1 MIFAAVVSIVQGIP
15 YFYYME
21 TVLITGGTGMVGK
34 HLTELLVVKG
44 YDVIIVSRKKVVARR
59 HACISYALWD
69 VENQTIDVE
78 AFKRAD
84 YIINLAGAGVAEK
97 RWTKARKQEIVESRT
112 KAGATIVK
120 ALETIPNKVKCVVNA
135 SAIGWYGPDTKESLQ
150 KGFTEDA
157 PADKT
162 FLGETCRLWEESIEP
177 VAKLGIR
184 LVKLR
189 IGIVLSNKGG
199 ALVEFAKPLK
209 RKLAAILG
217 TGNQVISWIHVE
229 DLCRMFAYC
238 IENKNIVGSYNAVA
252 PVPVT
257 NKELTLTLAKLVKGK
272 SFISMRVPAFILKI
286 MLEEMS
292 VEVLKSTTVNNH
304 KIKSTGFDFKF
315 PNVEGALKDLMES

>member
-1 MIFAAVVSIVQGIP
+1 MIFAAVVSIVLGIP
-15 YFYYME
+15 YFYSME

-44 YDVIIVSRKKVVARR
+44 YDVIIVSRKKVMARR

-69 VENQTIDVE
+69 VENKTIDVD

-177 VAKLGIR
+177 VTKLGIR

-217 TGNQVISWIHVE
+217 TGSQVISWIHVE
-229 DLCRMFAYC
+229 DLCRMFAYS
-238 IENKNIVGSYNAVA
+238 IENKNISGAYNAVA

-272 SFISMRVPAFILKI
+272 SFISVRVPAFILKI
-286 MLEEMS
+286 MLGEMS
-292 VEVLKSTTVNNH
+292 VEILKSTTVNNH

-315 PNVEGALKDLMES
+315 PNVAGALKDLMES